1 MIRVSNEEDCPTED
15 FTEGHSSGKCWG
27 DGHYK
32 CDDCIFFRVD
42 FKNDHT
48 KRDRLLAAQSFV
60 IKIYSMNN
68 DLTVSR
74 II

>member
-1 MIRVSNEEDCPTED
+1 MTRINKEEDCPTEE
-15 FTEGHSSGKCWG
+15 FTEGQPSGKCWG

-32 CDDCIFFRVD
+32 CGDCVLFRAD

-60 IKIYSMNN
+60 IELFRLN
-68 DLTVSR
+68 DDQTVSR